1 MIHFKL
7 CKVNIHSPLFVMYL
21 IKQVLQK
28 QQCPQGN
35 NRILGLLSKQRLQV
49 DVFSGAFSSVKS
61 IILVLNAISFD
72 FCSKCLK
79 APATPA

>member
-7 CKVNIHSPLFVMYL
+7 CKLNIHSPLFVIYL

-35 NRILGLLSKQRLQV
+35 NTILGLLSKQRLQV
-49 DVFSGAFSSVKS
+49 EVPSGAFSSVNS
-61 IILVLNAISFD
+61 VILRLNAISFD
-72 FCSKCLK
+72 F
-79 APATPA
+79 